1 MTLGPGCITDPFPLL
16 RRRFPHGSQLLN
28 FSLLSLVS
36 ILTLRFLS
44 SFCSHIKISRW
55 CKYCSRSG
63 RGDGE
68 LRRHFSS
75 SHFTSD
81 TVPVSKDLRPL
92 GAGYLVIWLF
102 GVGVFQVQALAL
114 WVYGLPP
121 SNKNVQEVG
130 VALARKCCSPGKP
143 LCTLTTSFIQI
154 FLTFICHL
162 FIRSPLPLPHVSKLK
177 LYQGC
182 GHPSTPGEVRER
194 AALLALKAEQKLT
207 LSSQL
212 PLLQSYRGKWGGGAT
227 NPISIFL
234 AT

>member
-81 TVPVSKDLRPL
+81 TVPVSEDLRPL
-92 GAGYLVIWLF
+92 SAGYLVLGCFRCKHSLCGCTASHPRTRMFRRLVWPLL
-102 GVGVFQVQALAL
+102 GSAAPQASLCVH
-114 WVYGLPP
+114 WPPP
-121 SNKNVQEVG
+121 SFKY
-130 VALARKCCSPGKP
+130 
-143 LCTLTTSFIQI
+143 F
-154 FLTFICHL
+154 
-162 FIRSPLPLPHVSKLK
+162 
-177 LYQGC
+177 
-182 GHPSTPGEVRER
+182 
-194 AALLALKAEQKLT
+194 
-207 LSSQL
+207 
-212 PLLQSYRGKWGGGAT
+212 
-227 NPISIFL
+227 
-234 AT
+234 

>member
-92 GAGYLVIWLF
+92 SAGYLVIWCW
-102 GVGVFQVQALAL
+102 GVSGASTRPVGVRPPTLEQECSGGWCGPCSEVLLPRQAS
-114 WVYGLPP
+114 VYTDHLLHSNISDFYLPP
-121 SNKNVQEVG
+121 FHKV
-130 VALARKCCSPGKP
+130 
-143 LCTLTTSFIQI
+143 TITFTT
-154 FLTFICHL
+154 C
-162 FIRSPLPLPHVSKLK
+162 V
-177 LYQGC
+177 
-182 GHPSTPGEVRER
+182 
-194 AALLALKAEQKLT
+194 
-207 LSSQL
+207 
-212 PLLQSYRGKWGGGAT
+212 
-227 NPISIFL
+227 
-234 AT
+234 